1 MAKNKN
7 TGLGRGLDAIFLDN
21 TTEESGR
28 GVTMLRLS
36 DIEPRPD
43 QPRKQFESE
52 SLASLADSI
61 AENGVL
67 QPLLVRAEGDGFYQ
81 IIAGERRWRASKM
94 AGLTEVPAIIT
105 DADDKKAFELAII
118 ENIQRENL
126 NAIEEAAAIRDLM
139 TEYGLTQE
147 EVSTRISR
155 SRSAVSNAI
164 RLLDLP
170 DSVMKAVSDGKLSAG
185 HARALLGLRDS
196 EKIIS
201 AAQTVISRGL
211 SVRATEE
218 LVRSLNRAQEDAKKP
233 PRGLVVH
240 RAAFMSFRLRCRV
253 RGGQIYELAVQENVG
268 QPRARRSYSRRQKEA
283 YRARVPR
290 QRRPRANDTQAL
302 RRGLFR
308 RHGRWSRAVRQCLS
322 AG

>member
-1 MAKNKN
+1 MAKN

-185 HARALLGLRDS
+185 HARTLLGLRDS

-233 PRGLVVH
+233 PRAESEADRYMNWLC
-240 RAAFMSFRLRCRV
+240 RKMSDSLERGV
-253 RGGQIYELAVQENVG
+253 RIVGGKKKHIELEYRDSDDLERMIRKLCGEDFFDGTDDGPEQSGNV
-268 QPRARRSYSRRQKEA
+268 
-283 YRARVPR
+283 
-290 QRRPRANDTQAL
+290 
-302 RRGLFR
+302 
-308 RHGRWSRAVRQCLS
+308 
-322 AG
+322 

>member
-21 TTEESGR
+21 ATEESGK
-28 GVTMLRLS
+28 GVTMLRLA

-52 SLASLADSI
+52 SLSALADSI

-94 AGLTEVPAIIT
+94 AGLTEVPAIVT
-105 DADDKKAFELAII
+105 EADDRKAFELAII

-170 DSVMKAVSDGKLSAG
+170 DSVMKAVSDGRLSAG
-185 HARALLGLRDS
+185 HARALLGLRDDDR
-196 EKIIS
+196 IIS
-201 AAQTVISRGL
+201 AAETVISRGL

-218 LVRSLNRAQEDAKKP
+218 LVRSLNRAQNEAKKP
-233 PRGLVVH
+233 PRAETEADRYMNWLC
-240 RAAFMSFRLRCRV
+240 RRMSDSLERGV
-253 RGGQIYELAVQENVG
+253 RIVGGKKKHIELEYRDSDDLERMIRKLCGEDFFDDTGEGPEQSGNV
-268 QPRARRSYSRRQKEA
+268 
-283 YRARVPR
+283 
-290 QRRPRANDTQAL
+290 
-302 RRGLFR
+302 
-308 RHGRWSRAVRQCLS
+308 
-322 AG
+322 

>member
-233 PRGLVVH
+233 PRAESEADRYMNWLC
-240 RAAFMSFRLRCRV
+240 RKMSDSLERGV
-253 RGGQIYELAVQENVG
+253 RIVEGKKKHIELEYRDSDDLERMIRKLCGEDFFDGTDDGPEQSGNV
-268 QPRARRSYSRRQKEA
+268 
-283 YRARVPR
+283 
-290 QRRPRANDTQAL
+290 
-302 RRGLFR
+302 
-308 RHGRWSRAVRQCLS
+308 
-322 AG
+322 

>member
-21 TTEESGR
+21 ATEESGK
-28 GVTMLRLS
+28 GVTMLRLA

-52 SLASLADSI
+52 SLSALADSI

-94 AGLTEVPAIIT
+94 AGLTEVPAIVT
-105 DADDKKAFELAII
+105 EADDRKAFELAII

-170 DSVMKAVSDGKLSAG
+170 DSVMKAVSDGRLSAG
-185 HARALLGLRDS
+185 HARALLGLRDDDR
-196 EKIIS
+196 IIS
-201 AAQTVISRGL
+201 AAETVISRGL

-218 LVRSLNRAQEDAKKP
+218 LVRSLNRAQNEAKKP
-233 PRGLVVH
+233 PRAETEADRYMNWLC
-240 RAAFMSFRLRCRV
+240 RRMSDSLERGV
-253 RGGQIYELAVQENVG
+253 RIVGGKKKHIELEYRDSDDLERKLCGEDFFDGTGEGPEQSGNV
-268 QPRARRSYSRRQKEA
+268 
-283 YRARVPR
+283 
-290 QRRPRANDTQAL
+290 
-302 RRGLFR
+302 
-308 RHGRWSRAVRQCLS
+308 
-322 AG
+322 

>member
-21 TTEESGR
+21 ATEESGK
-28 GVTMLRLS
+28 GVTMLRLA

-52 SLASLADSI
+52 SLSALADSI

-94 AGLTEVPAIIT
+94 AGLTEVPAIVT
-105 DADDKKAFELAII
+105 EADDRKAFELAII

-170 DSVMKAVSDGKLSAG
+170 DSVMKAVSDGRLSAG
-185 HARALLGLRDS
+185 HARALLGLRDDDR
-196 EKIIS
+196 IIS
-201 AAQTVISRGL
+201 AAETVMSRGL

-218 LVRSLNRAQEDAKKP
+218 LVRSLNRAQNEAKKP
-233 PRGLVVH
+233 PRAETEAD
-240 RAAFMSFRLRCRV
+240 RYMSWLCRRMSDSLERGV
-253 RGGQIYELAVQENVG
+253 RIVGGKKKHIELEYRDSDDLERMIRKLCGEDFFDGTGEGPEQSGNV
-268 QPRARRSYSRRQKEA
+268 
-283 YRARVPR
+283 
-290 QRRPRANDTQAL
+290 
-302 RRGLFR
+302 
-308 RHGRWSRAVRQCLS
+308 
-322 AG
+322 

>member
-21 TTEESGR
+21 ATEESGK
-28 GVTMLRLS
+28 GVTMLRLA

-52 SLASLADSI
+52 SLSALADSI

-94 AGLTEVPAIIT
+94 AGLTEVPAIVT
-105 DADDKKAFELAII
+105 EADDRKAFELAII

-170 DSVMKAVSDGKLSAG
+170 DSVMKAVSDGRLSAG
-185 HARALLGLRDS
+185 HARALLGLRDDDR
-196 EKIIS
+196 IIS
-201 AAQTVISRGL
+201 AAETVISRGL

-218 LVRSLNRAQEDAKKP
+218 LVRSLNRAQNEAKKP
-233 PRGLVVH
+233 PRAETEADRYMNWLC
-240 RAAFMSFRLRCRV
+240 RRMSDSLERGV
-253 RGGQIYELAVQENVG
+253 RIVGGKKKHIELEYRDSDDLERMIRKLCGEDFFDGTGEGPEQSGNV
-268 QPRARRSYSRRQKEA
+268 
-283 YRARVPR
+283 
-290 QRRPRANDTQAL
+290 
-302 RRGLFR
+302 
-308 RHGRWSRAVRQCLS
+308 
-322 AG
+322 

>member
-1 MAKNKN
+1 MAKNKK

-233 PRGLVVH
+233 PRAESEADRYMNWLC
-240 RAAFMSFRLRCRV
+240 RKMSDSLERGV
-253 RGGQIYELAVQENVG
+253 RIVGGKKKHIELEYRDSDDLERMIRKLCGEDFFDGTDDGPEQSGNV
-268 QPRARRSYSRRQKEA
+268 
-283 YRARVPR
+283 
-290 QRRPRANDTQAL
+290 
-302 RRGLFR
+302 
-308 RHGRWSRAVRQCLS
+308 
-322 AG
+322 

>member
-218 LVRSLNRAQEDAKKP
+218 LVRSLNRTQEDAKKP
-233 PRGLVVH
+233 PRAESEADRYMNWLC
-240 RAAFMSFRLRCRV
+240 RKMSDSLERGV
-253 RGGQIYELAVQENVG
+253 RIVGGKKKHIELEYRDSDDLERMIRKLCGEDFFDGTDDGPEQSGNV
-268 QPRARRSYSRRQKEA
+268 
-283 YRARVPR
+283 
-290 QRRPRANDTQAL
+290 
-302 RRGLFR
+302 
-308 RHGRWSRAVRQCLS
+308 
-322 AG
+322 

>member
-170 DSVMKAVSDGKLSAG
+170 DSVMKAVSDGQLSAG

-233 PRGLVVH
+233 LRAESEADRYMNWLCRKMSDSLERG
-240 RAAFMSFRLRCRV
+240 V
-253 RGGQIYELAVQENVG
+253 RIVGGKKKHIELEYRDSDDLERMIRKLCGEDFFDGTDDGPEQSGNV
-268 QPRARRSYSRRQKEA
+268 
-283 YRARVPR
+283 
-290 QRRPRANDTQAL
+290 
-302 RRGLFR
+302 
-308 RHGRWSRAVRQCLS
+308 
-322 AG
+322 

>member
-21 TTEESGR
+21 ATEESGK
-28 GVTMLRLS
+28 GVTMLRLA

-52 SLASLADSI
+52 SLSALADSI

-94 AGLTEVPAIIT
+94 AGLTEVPAIVT
-105 DADDKKAFELAII
+105 EADDRKAFELALI

-170 DSVMKAVSDGKLSAG
+170 DSVMKAVSDGRLSAG
-185 HARALLGLRDS
+185 HARALLGLRDDDR
-196 EKIIS
+196 IIS
-201 AAQTVISRGL
+201 AAETVISRGL

-218 LVRSLNRAQEDAKKP
+218 LVRSLNRAQNEAKKP
-233 PRGLVVH
+233 PRAETEADRYMNWLC
-240 RAAFMSFRLRCRV
+240 RRMSDSLERGV
-253 RGGQIYELAVQENVG
+253 RIVGGKKKHIELEYRDSDDLERMIRKLCGEDFFDGTGEGPEQSGNV
-268 QPRARRSYSRRQKEA
+268 
-283 YRARVPR
+283 
-290 QRRPRANDTQAL
+290 
-302 RRGLFR
+302 
-308 RHGRWSRAVRQCLS
+308 
-322 AG
+322 

>member
-21 TTEESGR
+21 ATEESGK
-28 GVTMLRLS
+28 GVTMLRLA

-52 SLASLADSI
+52 SLSALADSI

-94 AGLTEVPAIIT
+94 AGLTEVPAIVT
-105 DADDKKAFELAII
+105 EADDRKAFELAII

-170 DSVMKAVSDGKLSAG
+170 DSVMKAVSDGRLSAG
-185 HARALLGLRDS
+185 HARALLGLRDDDR
-196 EKIIS
+196 IIS
-201 AAQTVISRGL
+201 AAETVISRGL

-218 LVRSLNRAQEDAKKP
+218 LVRSLNRAQNEAKKP
-233 PRGLVVH
+233 PRAETEAD
-240 RAAFMSFRLRCRV
+240 RYMSWLCRRMSDSLERGV
-253 RGGQIYELAVQENVG
+253 RIVGGKKKHIELEYRDSDDLERMICKLCGEDFFDGTGEGPEQSGNV
-268 QPRARRSYSRRQKEA
+268 
-283 YRARVPR
+283 
-290 QRRPRANDTQAL
+290 
-302 RRGLFR
+302 
-308 RHGRWSRAVRQCLS
+308 
-322 AG
+322 

>member
-233 PRGLVVH
+233 PRAESEADRYMNWLC
-240 RAAFMSFRLRCRV
+240 RKMSGSLERGV
-253 RGGQIYELAVQENVG
+253 RIVGGKKKHIELEYRDSDDLERMIRKLCGEDFFDGTDDGPEQSGNV
-268 QPRARRSYSRRQKEA
+268 
-283 YRARVPR
+283 
-290 QRRPRANDTQAL
+290 
-302 RRGLFR
+302 
-308 RHGRWSRAVRQCLS
+308 
-322 AG
+322 

>member
-233 PRGLVVH
+233 PRAESEADRCMNWLC
-240 RAAFMSFRLRCRV
+240 RKMSNSLERGV
-253 RGGQIYELAVQENVG
+253 RIVGGKKKHIELEYRDSDDLERMIRKLCGEDFFDGTDDGPEQSGNV
-268 QPRARRSYSRRQKEA
+268 
-283 YRARVPR
+283 
-290 QRRPRANDTQAL
+290 
-302 RRGLFR
+302 
-308 RHGRWSRAVRQCLS
+308 
-322 AG
+322 

>member
-233 PRGLVVH
+233 PRAESEADRYMNGLC
-240 RAAFMSFRLRCRV
+240 RKMSDSLERGV
-253 RGGQIYELAVQENVG
+253 RIVGGKKKHIELEYRDSDDLERMIRKLCGEDFFDGTDDGPEQSGNV
-268 QPRARRSYSRRQKEA
+268 
-283 YRARVPR
+283 
-290 QRRPRANDTQAL
+290 
-302 RRGLFR
+302 
-308 RHGRWSRAVRQCLS
+308 
-322 AG
+322 